1 MQVFKN
7 LAACIKNGAKKT
19 VIDSTETFCGKM
31 LYMLCSQVT
40 LWRGHYELTGEYE
53 DLLRIRNRGSSPQ
66 KGWES
71 VVTWLE
77 LEKSTNYFDPATM
90 GYHHL
95 HPVEDLGTMFSSP
108 SQEHLVSVKN
118 IDEDQTNFVEV
129 CTN

>member
-1 MQVFKN
+1 MDRVLTYKN
-7 LAACIKNGAKKT
+7 LIYLLNLQYCVTYA
-19 VIDSTETFCGKM
+19 
-31 LYMLCSQVT
+31 QVT

-66 KGWES
+66 KGRES

-95 HPVEDLGTMFSSP
+95 HPVEDLGMMFSSP

-118 IDEDQTNFVEV
+118 VDEDQTNFVEV

>member
-1 MQVFKN
+1 MNFLFTLFVQY
-7 LAACIKNGAKKT
+7 A
-19 VIDSTETFCGKM
+19 
-31 LYMLCSQVT
+31 QVT

-66 KGWES
+66 KGRES

-118 IDEDQTNFVEV
+118 VDEDQTNFVEV

>member
-1 MQVFKN
+1 M
-7 LAACIKNGAKKT
+7 KT
-19 VIDSTETFCGKM
+19 PNDHIWSVLS
-31 LYMLCSQVT
+31 YAQVT
-40 LWRGHYELTGEYE
+40 LWRGHYDLTGEYE

-66 KGWES
+66 KGRES

-77 LEKSTNYFDPATM
+77 FEKSTNYFDPATM

-118 IDEDQTNFVEV
+118 VDDDQTNFVEV

>member
-1 MQVFKN
+1 MKQ
-7 LAACIKNGAKKT
+7 IGREIQHSPRQT
-19 VIDSTETFCGKM
+19 VKCNA
-31 LYMLCSQVT
+31 QVT
-40 LWRGHYELTGEYE
+40 LWRGHYDLTGEYE

-66 KGWES
+66 KGRES

-77 LEKSTNYFDPATM
+77 FEKSTNYFDPATM

-118 IDEDQTNFVEV
+118 VDDDQTNFVEV